1 MFHDMYLKFTNAAEA
16 ASIIGTQD
24 IPNEEPV
31 LFRDGCD
38 ISVIGTMYT
47 RTGNILTDA
56 DGMEYY
62 ETTPVDGYHV
72 NMRCRAEQPD
82 LVAYDTAPT
91 TPQRVWG

>member
-1 MFHDMYLKFTNAAEA
+1 MFHDYFLKFTNAAEA

-24 IPNEEPV
+24 IPNEEPS
-31 LFRDGCD
+31 LFREGCD
-38 ISVIGTMYT
+38 ISVIGTMY
-47 RTGNILTDA
+47 RKTGAILTDA
-56 DGMEYY
+56 EGMEYY